1 MPSKPSTGVNVTL
14 ASESRV
20 NVPSPGTVML
30 SCICGMLGLRSM
42 VLVSTLTSLL
52 VILNVT
58 GVLGVV
64 VTVSLVKVG
73 VGATFTEISAGGKEL
88 PSVSSTT

>member
-14 ASESRV
+14 PSESRV

-30 SCICGMLGLRSM
+30 SWVPGVLGLRSM

-64 VTVSLVKVG
+64 VTVSSVNTG
-73 VGATFTEISAGGKEL
+73 MGATFIEISAGGKGL
-88 PSVSSTT
+88 PSVSLAT